1 MRRTVLISLLAS
13 CLASLALSVAVATTF
28 YRWVDADGIVH
39 YSDRPAPGSKKI
51 EVEDSRPA
59 GAGSSANSA
68 ASLPRA
74 KSAGA
79 APAIAAPYTSCE
91 ILRPSAEQTLVN
103 VWSVTVELDLQPELR
118 PGDSVVLQ
126 YDGSPAADQPPR
138 GTSFVLTSVVRGAH
152 NVAAKVV
159 DLSGRTVCQSG
170 AVTFYV
176 RQPSVLSPTSPL
188 RRPKTS

>member
-13 CLASLALSVAVATTF
+13 CLASLAFSVAVATTF

-59 GAGSSANSA
+59 AANSA

-74 KSAGA
+74 KNAAA

-91 ILRPSAEQTLVN
+91 ILHPSAEQTLVN

-126 YDGSPAADQPPR
+126 YDGNPAADQPPR

-152 NVAAKVV
+152 NIAAKVV